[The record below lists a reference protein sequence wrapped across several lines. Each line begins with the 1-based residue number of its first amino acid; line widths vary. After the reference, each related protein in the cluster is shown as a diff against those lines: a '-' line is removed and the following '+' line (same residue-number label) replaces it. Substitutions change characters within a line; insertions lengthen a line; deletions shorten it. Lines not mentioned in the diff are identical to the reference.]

1 MYDSLPRH
9 RRLATRL
16 VLWVKAVLVQLRL
29 HGVVFIVDG
38 SRVHDET
45 QRQGQRPRQNGYSHQ
60 RITKRRLRPH
70 ICGGGR
76 RSRTYAKTRGW

>member
-45 QRQGQRPRQNGYSHQ
+45 QRQGQRPRQNGYSHFVEGAGAHAL
-60 RITKRRLRPH
+60 TRRHEAGERE
-70 ICGGGR
+70 C
-76 RSRTYAKTRGW
+76 